1 MAYSMTGIGRASGDL
16 KDPPLKFDV
25 EIRSYNHRFLD
36 MSIKLPNCLLPCEAE
51 IRRAVQSRVTRGHI
65 VVVIQ
70 QDREITP
77 TKIEVDK
84 HLLDAYLKL
93 ADELRVNHEIGGDV
107 NINTLLSIPGLIKFS
122 QPSAETEGIYKD
134 FLPILNEAVE
144 DLMLMKQKE
153 GENIVREII
162 KSIKMIEKYEREIE
176 RLIPERNKY
185 YKEHLL
191 SLIRGVQN
199 DMEVNEDR
207 LYQELLYNAERTD
220 VTEECKR
227 LHSHL
232 QLFRDSIENETHPGR
247 KLNFLL
253 QEMQREANTL
263 SVKANYLDISKTAV
277 QIKEEVEKI
286 REQVQNLE

>member
-36 MSIKLPNCLLPCEAE
+36 VSIKLPNCLFPCEAD
-51 IRRAVQSRVTRGHI
+51 IRRDVQSQLTRGHI

-70 QDREITP
+70 QDREIVS

-84 HLLDAYLKL
+84 NLLEAYLKL
-93 ADELRVNHEIGGDV
+93 AVELRTNYQIGGEID
-107 NINTLLSIPGLIKFS
+107 INTLLSIPGLIKFS
-122 QPSAETEGIYKD
+122 QPQIESEGIYKS
-134 FLPILNEAVE
+134 FRPILEHALK
-144 DLMLMKQKE
+144 DLMQMKKKE
-153 GENIVREII
+153 GKNIVREIS
-162 KSIKMIEKYEREIE
+162 KSVKMIEGYVHEIE
-176 RLIPERNKY
+176 RIIPERNKY
-185 YKEHLL
+185 YKDHLL
-191 SLIRGVQN
+191 SLVRGSAK
-199 DMEVNEDR
+199 ELNEER
-207 LYQELLYNAERTD
+207 LYQELLYTAERTD

-227 LHSHL
+227 LFSHL
-232 QLFRDSIENETHPGR
+232 MLFKDSLKTDDHCGR
-247 KLNFLL
+247 KLNFML

-263 SVKANYLDISKTAV
+263 SVKANYLQISKTAV

>member
-16 KDPPLKFDV
+16 REPVLKFDV

-36 MSIKLPNCLLPCEAE
+36 ISIKLPNCLAPCETE
-51 IRRAVQSRVTRGHI
+51 IRRDVQTRLTRGHI

-70 QDREITP
+70 QDREIIP

-84 HLLDAYLKL
+84 NLLEAYLKL
-93 ADELRVNHEIGGDV
+93 SEELRSDYRISGDI
-107 NINTLLSIPGLIKFS
+107 NINTMLSIPGLIKFS
-122 QPSAETEGIYKD
+122 QPQIESEGIYKD
-134 FLPILNEAVE
+134 FKPILDQAMN
-144 DLMLMKQKE
+144 DLMEMKKME
-153 GENIVREII
+153 GKNIVKEISKSIEII
-162 KSIKMIEKYEREIE
+162 EECVHKIENV
-176 RLIPERNKY
+176 IPERNTY

-191 SLIRGVQN
+191 SLVKGTLK
-199 DMEVNEDR
+199 EFSEER
-207 LYQELLYNAERTD
+207 LYQELFYMAERAD

-227 LHSHL
+227 LSSHL
-232 QLFRDSIENETHPGR
+232 MIFKDSLKTEDHPGR
-247 KLNFLL
+247 RLNFLL

-263 SVKANYLDISKTAV
+263 SVKANYLEISKTAV